1 MSSDGQQVKVGFNST
16 DSLFEYMKVP
26 MPQWTRWVSI
36 CFFLICNL
44 AFAQDAKNSVQ
55 MDAGAKSALPAV
67 VYIWPQ
73 IPFVRGKDLCQYH
86 DAYGRTKSEQMAEL
100 TQSVRGLIRE
110 GIESRHMVN
119 LLNVMEDQINDQR
132 RIAGSSPGM
141 DVMLAGSVKA
151 SLDRVYRERS
161 PQVRKFAFFNT
172 APLNELL
179 RLMRDPQ
186 KQVAWDPKLMRSLS
200 GVAYGTYSYA
210 PSCRGDLV
218 VTLHIDLTCGN
229 TYHFQAQGFPEQ
241 VMQNIGQQIFE
252 TFQQTQFPSKVKIG
266 GKHLELLGS
275 PGASIGRAPSPR
287 SAEMACK
294 GIQAR
299 LPTAEEYEYLSNL
312 GDWNGGVT
320 CSRNKLWAMENN
332 KVMAPDLPNPSPV
345 RSVSEFPGQ
354 EFSYYCVR

>member
-1 MSSDGQQVKVGFNST
+1 
-16 DSLFEYMKVP
+16 
-26 MPQWTRWVSI
+26 MPFWGRLILTLM
-36 CFFLICNL
+36 FLCLTTVN
-44 AFAQDAKNSVQ
+44 AQDAKDNAHSH
-55 MDAGAKSALPAV
+55 AGASTALSNV
-67 VYIWPQ
+67 VNIWPQ

-86 DAYGRTKSEQMAEL
+86 DAYGRTKSAQMFEL
-100 TQSVRGLIRE
+100 TQTIRSLIRE
-110 GIESRHMVN
+110 GVDSRNIVN
-119 LLNVMEDQINDQR
+119 LLNVMDDQINRQR
-132 RIAGSSPGM
+132 SIAGSSPGM

-161 PQVRKFAFFNT
+161 PQVRKFNFFNP
-172 APLNELL
+172 APMNELL

-186 KQVAWDPKLMRSLS
+186 KQVAWDPKLLNALS

-218 VTLHIDLTCGN
+218 VTLHVDLSCGH

-266 GKHLELLGS
+266 TKNLELVGA
-275 PGASIGRAPSPR
+275 PGTTIGKAPSTR

-294 GIQAR
+294 AIQAR
-299 LPTAEEYEYLSNL
+299 LPTADEYEYLSNL
-312 GDWNGGVT
+312 GDWNGGVH
-320 CSRNKLWAMENN
+320 CSRNKLWAMEGN
-332 KVMAPDLPNPSPV
+332 KVMAPDLPNPSPI
-345 RSVSEFPGQ
+345 RPITEFPGQ

>member
-1 MSSDGQQVKVGFNST
+1 MPFWGQLIWTLMFL
-16 DSLFEYMKVP
+16 SLTAV
-26 MPQWTRWVSI
+26 
-36 CFFLICNL
+36 N
-44 AFAQDAKNSVQ
+44 AQDSKDNTHSHG
-55 MDAGAKSALPAV
+55 GAKTAQPNV
-67 VYIWPQ
+67 VNIWPQ

-86 DAYGRTKSEQMAEL
+86 DAYGRTKSAQMSEL
-100 TQSVRGLIRE
+100 TQTIRSLIRE
-110 GIESRHMVN
+110 GVDSRNIVN
-119 LLNVMEDQINDQR
+119 LLYVMDDQINRQR
-132 RIAGSSPGM
+132 SIASSSPGM

-161 PQVRKFAFFNT
+161 PQVRKFNFFNP
-172 APLNELL
+172 APMNELL

-186 KQVAWDPKLMRSLS
+186 KQLAWDPKLIHSLS

-218 VTLHIDLTCGN
+218 VTLHVDLTCGH

-266 GKHLELLGS
+266 TKNLELVGA
-275 PGASIGRAPSPR
+275 PGTTIGKAPSTR

-294 GIQAR
+294 AIQAR
-299 LPTAEEYEYLSNL
+299 LPTADEYEYLSNL
-312 GDWNGGVT
+312 GDWNGGVY
-320 CSRNKLWAMENN
+320 CSRNKLWAMEGN
-332 KVMAPDLPNPSPV
+332 KVMAPDLPNPSPI
-345 RSVSEFPGQ
+345 RPMTEFPGQ

>member
-1 MSSDGQQVKVGFNST
+1 MRTLLTHCVRLLCVCLFLSVTAVSAHDLNHGAQGDAVSKV
-16 DSLFEYMKVP
+16 
-26 MPQWTRWVSI
+26 
-36 CFFLICNL
+36 
-44 AFAQDAKNSVQ
+44 AQPN
-55 MDAGAKSALPAV
+55 V
-67 VYIWPQ
+67 VNIWPQ

-86 DAYGRTKSEQMAEL
+86 DAFGRTKSEQMAEL
-100 TQSVRGLIRE
+100 TNSIRSLIRE
-110 GIESRHMVN
+110 GVESRHMVN
-119 LLNVMEDQINDQR
+119 LLYAMDDQINHQR
-132 RIAGSSPGM
+132 SIAGSSPGM

-151 SLDRVYRERS
+151 SLDKVYRERS
-161 PQVRKFAFFNT
+161 PQLRKFAFFNP
-172 APLNELL
+172 APLNDLL

-186 KQVAWDPKLMRSLS
+186 KQLAWDPKLMRSLS

-218 VTLHIDLTCGN
+218 VTLHVDLTCGH

-266 GKHLELLGS
+266 SKYLELVGA
-275 PGASIGRAPSPR
+275 PGATIGKAPSPR

-294 GIQAR
+294 AIQAR
-299 LPTAEEYEYLSNL
+299 LPNADEYEYLSNL

-320 CSRNKLWAMENN
+320 CSRGKLWAMEGN
-332 KVMAPDLPNPSPV
+332 KVMAPDLPYPSPI

>member
-1 MSSDGQQVKVGFNST
+1 MENVMRYLGRLIATF
-16 DSLFEYMKVP
+16 
-26 MPQWTRWVSI
+26 I
-36 CFFLICNL
+36 FLVLTAVN
-44 AFAQDAKNSVQ
+44 AQDAKYNAQS
-55 MDAGAKSALPAV
+55 DTLAKVAQPNV
-67 VYIWPQ
+67 VNIWPH

-86 DAYGRTKSEQMAEL
+86 DAYGRTKSEQMSEM
-100 TQSVRGLIRE
+100 TQTIRSLIRE
-110 GIESRHMVN
+110 GVDSRSIVN
-119 LLNVMEDQINDQR
+119 LLNVMDDQINRQR
-132 RIAGSSPGM
+132 SIAGSSPGM

-161 PQVRKFAFFNT
+161 PQVRKFTFFNP

-179 RLMRDPQ
+179 RQMRDPQ
-186 KQVAWDPKLMRSLS
+186 KQVAWDPKLMRGLS

-218 VTLHIDLTCGN
+218 VTLHVDLTCGN

-266 GKHLELLGS
+266 AKNLELVGA
-275 PGASIGRAPSPR
+275 PGTTIGKAPSTR

-294 GIQAR
+294 AIQAR
-299 LPTAEEYEYLSNL
+299 LPTADEYEYLSNL

-320 CSRNKLWAMENN
+320 CSRNKLWAMEGN
-332 KVMAPDLPNPSPV
+332 KVMAPDLPNPSPIRPV
-345 RSVSEFPGQ
+345 TEFPGQ